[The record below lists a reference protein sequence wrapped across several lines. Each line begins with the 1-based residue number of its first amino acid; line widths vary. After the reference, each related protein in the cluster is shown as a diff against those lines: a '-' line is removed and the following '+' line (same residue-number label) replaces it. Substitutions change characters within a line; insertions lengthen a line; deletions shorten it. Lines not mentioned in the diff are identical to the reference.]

1 MAKSKLID
9 GVIQDNVELTEDIVS
24 EVEKATAPKDAYAL
38 PELKKEDV
46 VTPFP
51 GHATRGFRS

>member
-9 GVIQDNVELTEDIVS
+9 EVIQKDVELTEDIVS
-24 EVEKATAPKDAYAL
+24 EVEKALAPKDAYVL

-46 VTPFP
+46 VNPFP
-51 GHATRGFRS
+51 GHATRSFRS

>member
-9 GVIQDNVELTEDIVS
+9 EVIQKDVELTEDIVS
-24 EVEKATAPKDAYAL
+24 EVEKAIAPKDAYAI
-38 PELKKEDV
+38 PELKKKDV
-46 VTPFP
+46 VDSFP